1 MDEVMK
7 MEQGNKNKLL
17 HMCEKSEK
25 KKIKIRPVITLKNLN
40 RKIQI
45 NFQ

>member
-25 KKIKIRPVITLKNLN
+25 KKSKLDQLLH
-40 RKIQI
+40 
-45 NFQ
+45 